1 MSTSLTA
8 TRARPVALET
18 TAQESARA
26 ASSSWFSAARL
37 LLVLT
42 LLGAPLAFG
51 AVETWAWALLAVLVS
66 ASLFLWTLGSVR
78 QRVLRI
84 WWSPLYSIGMLF
96 LLLGGAQYFGHLTP
110 DPIRTRE
117 SLLKLAA
124 YLLLFF
130 VATQLVTSGGE
141 ESLARFGFVVAAYAC
156 ALGLFAML
164 QFCSS
169 NGRIYWTVRPENAWP
184 FGPYV
189 NRNHYAG
196 LMELLVPIVIGLLLS
211 RPERDPRRKLV
222 AVAVLVAVA
231 SLLLS
236 GSRGG
241 LISFLV
247 EALLL
252 GGILWTHSKGQGRRT
267 SATLLALGAAAAAT
281 LFFWLDPGEI
291 STRLATAFEYSHAAE
306 ATNDTRLVLARDSL
320 GIARD
325 HPWAGAGLGSFED
338 VYPRYQS
345 FASDLVF
352 THAHNDYAEAL
363 AEAGLAGGALVL
375 LALVIFFR
383 RAFSNLRERLRHE
396 AGWVR
401 VGAAVGCSGLLV
413 HSLVDF
419 NFHIPANAAW
429 FCASLAV
436 ALSGCAAQTRSR
448 PV

>member
-26 ASSSWFSAARL
+26 ASSSWFSAARV

-51 AVETWAWALLAVLVS
+51 AVETWAWASLAVLVS

-78 QRVLRI
+78 QRVVRI
-84 WWSPLYSIGMLF
+84 WWSPLYSVGMLF
-96 LLLGGAQYFGHLTP
+96 LLLGGAQYFGHLTL

-130 VATQLVTSGGE
+130 VATELVMSGDEG
-141 ESLARFGFVVAAYAC
+141 SLVRFGFVVTAYAC

-196 LMELLVPIVIGLLLS
+196 LMEMLIPMVIGLLLS
-211 RPERDPRRKLV
+211 RPEHDPRRKFV

-252 GGILWTHSKGQGRRT
+252 GGILWTHSKGQGRRA
-267 SATLLALGAAAAAT
+267 SATLLALGSAAAAT

-306 ATNDTRLVLARDSL
+306 ATNDTRLMLARDAL
-320 GIARD
+320 GIVRD

-375 LALVIFFR
+375 LALGIFFR
-383 RAFSNLRERLRHE
+383 RAFADLRERLRRE
-396 AGWVR
+396 AGWVQ

-413 HSLVDF
+413 HSLADF
-419 NFHIPANAAW
+419 NFRIPANAAW
-429 FCASLAV
+429 FCATLAV
-436 ALSGCAAQTRSR
+436 ALAR
-448 PV
+448 PFPAPKLQS

>member
-8 TRARPVALET
+8 TRACPVALET

-26 ASSSWFSAARL
+26 ASALWFSAGQVL
-37 LLVLT
+37 LLLT

-51 AVETWAWALLAVLVS
+51 AVETWAWASLAVLVCV
-66 ASLFLWTLGSVR
+66 SLFLWTLGSVR
-78 QRVLRI
+78 QRVARI
-84 WWSPLYSIGMLF
+84 WWSPLYLVGMLF
-96 LLLGGAQYFGHLTP
+96 LLLGGAQYSGHLTL

-130 VATQLVTSGGE
+130 VATQLVVSGGE
-141 ESLARFGFVVAAYAC
+141 ESLVRFGFVVAAYAC

-196 LMELLVPIVIGLLLS
+196 LMELLIPMVIGLLLS
-211 RPERDPRRKLV
+211 RPEHDPRRKFV

-252 GGILWTHSKGQGRRT
+252 GGIFWTHSKREGRRS
-267 SATLLALGAAAAAT
+267 SATLLALGGAAAAT

-306 ATNDTRLVLARDSL
+306 ATNDTRLMLARDSL
-320 GIARD
+320 RMVRD

-338 VYPRYQS
+338 VHPRYQS

-375 LALVIFFR
+375 LALVIFLR
-383 RAFSNLRERLRHE
+383 RAFTDLRERLRYE
-396 AGWVR
+396 AGWIQ

-413 HSLVDF
+413 HSLADF

-429 FCASLAV
+429 FSVCLAV
-436 ALSGCAAQTRSR
+436 ALSSCCKRLSS
-448 PV
+448 